1 MALPQSLLLPVDGF
15 CVSRAEGQQMLSFN
29 YMLDFF
35 EVSVQYIAIEL
46 MAILRQEIITGKE
59 PSKEVLTVV
68 NKIDKKR
75 PLAFGDWCNEIL
87 PQLLQAC
94 QQLRIEHPLALALL
108 QAFKSRNL
116 YIGNKR
122 EQSIVT
128 IRNEYRGHGFTLADE
143 IYADLV
149 EKMLPR
155 FEDLVSLLDNE
166 EVHLDDN
173 MLYPMVHTSEEGYPY
188 VFQTLKNEEASFVS
202 THKGA
207 VTYIGEK
214 YNQQIDLWL
223 QVMLPSFDIAR
234 SLNYKE
240 YAQLMQDRSKTYLK
254 SIYSQRKY
262 NRELYVQREQAEKV
276 YHHFITSEREF
287 FPLLGEPGQGK
298 TNQLC
303 YWTEQFIEQDEA
315 VLTFAGTEFIEQSLE
330 MVLREIFQWSYK
342 KSITKL
348 VEELQTKMSAEGKR
362 IYIFFD
368 AINECLHY
376 AGHTKGS
383 NGALELFQDIVNI
396 FGVVKENSVFRILM
410 TCRNYTWVQHIQP
423 ECKNLDMSKFYAVG
437 KEEDL
442 AIRGFSD
449 TELARAY
456 AIYGALYQMQTQYE
470 DIHKETPTILE
481 RLKDPLILKIS
492 CTNSLGNKMGENS
505 LEYSSIHLFTQMSDS
520 VANSYAGKNQRKI
533 LSCIGKWLLMQ
544 YEQGFACD
552 TVYLSAVKQ
561 CEKGAL
567 LEELKSLL
575 YGKDGISVAFAEL
588 LSKPERPMLRLV
600 DDEKLQFVYERYM
613 EYIMAVEY
621 YDQYKAE
628 DGSLSAD
635 VIYNTVKKAAMT
647 EVMVAV
653 LRNAVLMDFMNT
665 GTNALIIELV
675 KKYGNDFMVKSL
687 VHNCMNMLVIEHYEA
702 RLFALLTDMLDRNEG
717 LNGAIEQYNA
727 LDKQVSKG
735 KADDKMIAQYSKL
748 SEQLAPIMR
757 IRSVANQTLVNGVF
771 LTDYFN
777 KNLYTISPYM
787 LLEKAMTQNINEMRD
802 QMCMYIYYL
811 VNKQYTHSHQELK
824 QNLTYAITEYMLD
837 CVCNTP
843 LWHLPFVGIK
853 RIKMLLSY
861 LENGMRLKVMLIIE
875 NMLAEQRD
883 SEKVRV
889 LYGDIV
895 NVFKH
900 LTLNYSLVR
909 IVTPFLT
916 PIMRK
921 QFTQTMYCNNVI
933 EYQGMWEDNYIPT
946 KSVDNRWDRC
956 DVVEVAEYFKNY
968 SYYMGPTAPRKGE
981 QPLDFSKVLDKV
993 FHAYY
998 SGDALSYFFLERVLV
1013 VQYLVQPELVMHLFK
1028 KIQNSDIPGSRW
1040 WDYTQMSLIYTLYQI
1055 GMQSEHMSEDLWK
1068 IMSEWCDDWTN
1079 RMRGY
1084 YEGRL
1089 SKKVN
1094 RMKLYKRNVMAW
1106 YCMVYCKRNG
1116 GDRHDKNAESVP
1128 LMRKLIDTAISN
1140 RDKELLMH
1148 LLQNINEL
1156 ITDAGFI
1163 FTAKDLLYYVMQQIP
1178 NVQTIEEFENNV
1190 NNRYPDTQESI
1201 VAMIG
1206 RILGTAKL
1214 KFSQQINEFLKK
1226 ETVGLSFPGLPQY
1239 SETLLSYNPESE
1251 KFSDLITHKFGN
1263 FVIKSIINEPVIDD
1277 VIVDICKPMPKVK
1290 SADQWIS
1297 QAVKVVFKYI
1307 NG

>member
-1 MALPQSLLLPVDGF
+1 MSLPQSLLLPVEGF
-15 CVSRAEGQQMLSFN
+15 RVSRAEGQHMLSFN

-35 EVSVQYIAIEL
+35 EVSAQYMAIEL
-46 MAILRQEIITGKE
+46 MALLRQEIITGKE

-75 PLAFGDWCNEIL
+75 PLAFGDWCNEML

-94 QQLRIEHPLALALL
+94 QQMRIEHPLAIALL
-108 QAFKSRNL
+108 RAFKSRNL

-122 EQSIVT
+122 EQSIVA

-155 FEDLVSLLDNE
+155 FEELISLLDNVE
-166 EVHLDDN
+166 IHMDADT
-173 MLYPMVHTSEEGYPY
+173 LYPMVHTSEEGYPF

-214 YNQQIDLWL
+214 YNQQIDQWL
-223 QVMLPSFDIAR
+223 QVIMPSFDIAR

-240 YAQLMQDRSKTYLK
+240 YAQLMQDRSTMYLK

-276 YHHFITSEREF
+276 YHDFITSEQEF

-303 YWTEQFIEQDEA
+303 YWTEQFIEQGEA

-330 MVLREIFQWSYK
+330 MALREIFQWSYK

-348 VEELQTKMSAEGKR
+348 VEELQTKMSAEGKC

-376 AGHTKGS
+376 AGHNEGS
-383 NGALELFQDIVNI
+383 NGPLELFQDLVKI

-423 ECKNLDMSKFYAVG
+423 ECKHIDMSKFYAVG

-449 TELARAY
+449 TELIRAY
-456 AIYGALYQMQTQYE
+456 AIYGSLYQMQTRYE
-470 DIHKETPTILE
+470 EIGQTILV
-481 RLKDPLILKIS
+481 RLKDPLILKIA
-492 CTNSLGNKMGENS
+492 CTNFLGKVMGESS
-505 LEYSSIHLFTQMSDS
+505 LEYSSIQLFTQMSDS
-520 VANSYAGKNQRKI
+520 VASSYAGKNQRKI
-533 LSCIGKWLLMQ
+533 LSCIGKCLLMQ

-552 TVYLSAVKQ
+552 TVYLSTVRKSK
-561 CEKGAL
+561 KGTP
-567 LEELKSLL
+567 LEELKNLL

-621 YDQYKAE
+621 YDKYKAE
-628 DGSLSAD
+628 DGSLSPD
-635 VIYNTVKKAAMT
+635 GIYNTIKHAAMT

-653 LRNAVLMDFMNT
+653 LRNAVLMDFINT
-665 GTNALIIELV
+665 GTNALILELV
-675 KKYGNDFMVKSL
+675 KKYGNDFIVKSL

-717 LNGAIEQYNA
+717 LNGAIERYNT
-727 LDKQVSKG
+727 LDKLVSKG
-735 KADDKMIAQYSKL
+735 KADDKMIAQYSEL

-771 LTDYFN
+771 LTDYFT
-777 KNLYTISPYM
+777 KNMYTISPYV
-787 LLEKAMTQNINEMRD
+787 LLDKAMTQNINEMRD

-811 VNKQYTHSHQELK
+811 VNKQYTHSHQELQ

-837 CVCNTP
+837 YVCNIP
-843 LWHLPFVGIK
+843 LWRLPLIGIK
-853 RIKMLLSY
+853 RIKLLLSY
-861 LENGMRLKVMLIIE
+861 LENGIRLKVMLIIE

-883 SEKVRV
+883 AEKVRA

-895 NVFKH
+895 SVFKH

-933 EYQGMWEDNYIPT
+933 EYQGMWEDNYIPVN
-946 KSVDNRWDRC
+946 SVDNRWNREDI
-956 DVVEVAEYFKNY
+956 VEVAEYFKNY
-968 SYYMGPTAPRKGE
+968 SYYIGPTAPKKGE

-1013 VQYLVQPELVMHLFK
+1013 VQYLVQPELVIHLFK
-1028 KIQNSDIPGSRW
+1028 KIQNSEIPGSRW
-1040 WDYTQMSLIYTLYQI
+1040 WDYTQMSLIYSLYQI
-1055 GMQSEHMSEDLWK
+1055 GMQSNNMSEDLWK
-1068 IMSEWCDDWTN
+1068 IMSEWCEDWTN

-1094 RMKLYKRNVMAW
+1094 SMKLYKRNVMAW

-1116 GDRHDKNAESVP
+1116 GDKHDKNTDSVP
-1128 LMRKLIDTAISN
+1128 LMRKLIDTAIKN

-1156 ITDAGFI
+1156 ITDAGYI
-1163 FTAKDLLYYVMQQIP
+1163 YTAKDMLYYVMEQIP

-1307 NG
+1307 NA

>member
-1 MALPQSLLLPVDGF
+1 MSLPQSLLLPVEGF
-15 CVSRAEGQQMLSFN
+15 RVSRAEGQHMLSFN

-35 EVSVQYIAIEL
+35 EVSAQYMAIEL
-46 MAILRQEIITGKE
+46 MALLRQEITTGKE

-75 PLAFGDWCNEIL
+75 PLAFGDWCNEML

-94 QQLRIEHPLALALL
+94 QQMRIEHPLAIALL
-108 QAFKSRNL
+108 RAFKSRNL

-122 EQSIVT
+122 EQSIVA

-155 FEDLVSLLDNE
+155 FEELISLLDNVE
-166 EVHLDDN
+166 IHMDADT
-173 MLYPMVHTSEEGYPY
+173 LYPMVHTSEEGYPF

-214 YNQQIDLWL
+214 YNQQIDQWL
-223 QVMLPSFDIAR
+223 QVIMPSFDIAR

-240 YAQLMQDRSKTYLK
+240 YAQLMQDRSTMYLK

-276 YHHFITSEREF
+276 YHDFITSEQEF

-303 YWTEQFIEQDEA
+303 YWTEQFIEQGEA

-330 MVLREIFQWSYK
+330 MALREIFQWSYK

-348 VEELQTKMSAEGKR
+348 VEELQTKMSAEGKC

-376 AGHTKGS
+376 AGHNEGS
-383 NGALELFQDIVNI
+383 NGPLELFQDIVKI

-423 ECKNLDMSKFYAVG
+423 ECKHIDMSKFYAVG

-449 TELARAY
+449 TELIRAY
-456 AIYGALYQMQTQYE
+456 AIYGSLYQMQTRYE
-470 DIHKETPTILE
+470 EIGQTILV
-481 RLKDPLILKIS
+481 RLKDPLILKIA
-492 CTNSLGNKMGENS
+492 CTNFLGKVMGESS
-505 LEYSSIHLFTQMSDS
+505 LEYSSIQLFTQMSDS
-520 VANSYAGKNQRKI
+520 VASSYAGKNQRKI
-533 LSCIGKWLLMQ
+533 LSCIGKCLLMQ

-552 TVYLSAVKQ
+552 TVYLSTVRKSK
-561 CEKGAL
+561 KGTP
-567 LEELKSLL
+567 LEELKNLL

-621 YDQYKAE
+621 YDKYKAE
-628 DGSLSAD
+628 DGSLSPD
-635 VIYNTVKKAAMT
+635 GIYNTIKHAAMT

-653 LRNAVLMDFMNT
+653 LRNAVLMDFINT
-665 GTNALIIELV
+665 GTNALILELV
-675 KKYGNDFMVKSL
+675 KKYGNDFIVKSL

-717 LNGAIEQYNA
+717 LNGAIERYNT
-727 LDKQVSKG
+727 LDKLVSKG
-735 KADDKMIAQYSKL
+735 KADDKMIAQYSEL

-777 KNLYTISPYM
+777 KNMYTISPYV
-787 LLEKAMTQNINEMRD
+787 LLDKAMTQNINEMRD

-811 VNKQYTHSHQELK
+811 VNKQYTHSHQELQ

-837 CVCNTP
+837 YVCNIP
-843 LWHLPFVGIK
+843 LWRLPLIGIK
-853 RIKMLLSY
+853 RIKLLLSY
-861 LENGMRLKVMLIIE
+861 LENGIRLKVMLIIE

-883 SEKVRV
+883 AEKIRA

-895 NVFKH
+895 SVFKH

-933 EYQGMWEDNYIPT
+933 EYQGMWEDNYIPVN
-946 KSVDNRWDRC
+946 SVDNRWNRD
-956 DVVEVAEYFKNY
+956 DIVEVAEYFKNY
-968 SYYMGPTAPRKGE
+968 SYYIGPTAPKKGE

-1013 VQYLVQPELVMHLFK
+1013 VQYLVQPELVIHLFK
-1028 KIQNSDIPGSRW
+1028 KIQNSEIPGSRW
-1040 WDYTQMSLIYTLYQI
+1040 WDYTQMSLIYSLYQI
-1055 GMQSEHMSEDLWK
+1055 GMQSDNMSEDLWK
-1068 IMSEWCDDWTN
+1068 IMSEWCEDWTN

-1094 RMKLYKRNVMAW
+1094 SMKLYKRNVMAW

-1116 GDRHDKNAESVP
+1116 GDKHDKNAESVP
-1128 LMRKLIDTAISN
+1128 LMRKLIDTAIKN

-1156 ITDAGFI
+1156 ITDAGYI
-1163 FTAKDLLYYVMQQIP
+1163 YIAKDLLYYVMEQIP

-1307 NG
+1307 NA

>member
-1 MALPQSLLLPVDGF
+1 MSLPQSLLLPVEGF
-15 CVSRAEGQQMLSFN
+15 RVSRAEGQHMLSFN

-35 EVSVQYIAIEL
+35 EVSAQYMAIEL
-46 MAILRQEIITGKE
+46 MALLRQEIITGKE

-75 PLAFGDWCNEIL
+75 PLAFGDWCNEML

-94 QQLRIEHPLALALL
+94 QQMRIEHPLAIALL
-108 QAFKSRNL
+108 RAFKSRNL

-122 EQSIVT
+122 EQSIVA

-155 FEDLVSLLDNE
+155 FEELISLLDNVE
-166 EVHLDDN
+166 IHMDADT
-173 MLYPMVHTSEEGYPY
+173 LYPMVHTSEEGYPF

-214 YNQQIDLWL
+214 YNQQIDQWL
-223 QVMLPSFDIAR
+223 QVIMPSFDIAR

-240 YAQLMQDRSKTYLK
+240 YAQLMQDRSTMYLK

-276 YHHFITSEREF
+276 YHDFITSEQEF

-303 YWTEQFIEQDEA
+303 YWTEQFIEQGEA

-330 MVLREIFQWSYK
+330 MALREIFQWSYK

-348 VEELQTKMSAEGKR
+348 VEELQTKMSAEGKC

-376 AGHTKGS
+376 AGHNEGS
-383 NGALELFQDIVNI
+383 NGPLELFQDIVKI
-396 FGVVKENSVFRILM
+396 FGVVKETSVFRILM

-423 ECKNLDMSKFYAVG
+423 ECKHIDMSKFYAVG

-449 TELARAY
+449 TELIRAY
-456 AIYGALYQMQTQYE
+456 AIYGSLYQMQTRYE
-470 DIHKETPTILE
+470 EIGQTILV
-481 RLKDPLILKIS
+481 RLKDPLILKIA
-492 CTNSLGNKMGENS
+492 CTNFLGKVMGESS
-505 LEYSSIHLFTQMSDS
+505 LEYSSIQLFTQMSDS
-520 VANSYAGKNQRKI
+520 VASSYAGKNQRKI
-533 LSCIGKWLLMQ
+533 LSCIGKCLLMQ

-552 TVYLSAVKQ
+552 TVYLSTVRKSK
-561 CEKGAL
+561 KGTP
-567 LEELKSLL
+567 LEELKNLL

-621 YDQYKAE
+621 YDKYKAE
-628 DGSLSAD
+628 DGSLSPD
-635 VIYNTVKKAAMT
+635 GIYNTIKHAAMT

-653 LRNAVLMDFMNT
+653 LRNAVLMDFINT
-665 GTNALIIELV
+665 GTNALILELV
-675 KKYGNDFMVKSL
+675 KKYGNDFIVKSL

-717 LNGAIEQYNA
+717 LNGAIERYNT
-727 LDKQVSKG
+727 LDKLVSKG
-735 KADDKMIAQYSKL
+735 KADDKMIAQYSEL

-777 KNLYTISPYM
+777 KNMYTISPYV
-787 LLEKAMTQNINEMRD
+787 LLDKAMTQNINEMRD

-811 VNKQYTHSHQELK
+811 VNKQYTHSHQELQ

-837 CVCNTP
+837 YVCNIP
-843 LWHLPFVGIK
+843 LWRLPLIGIK
-853 RIKMLLSY
+853 RIKLLLSY
-861 LENGMRLKVMLIIE
+861 LENGIRLKVMLIIE

-883 SEKVRV
+883 AEKIRA

-895 NVFKH
+895 SVFKH

-933 EYQGMWEDNYIPT
+933 EYQGMWEDNYIPVN
-946 KSVDNRWDRC
+946 SVDNRWNRD
-956 DVVEVAEYFKNY
+956 DIVGVAEYFKNY
-968 SYYMGPTAPRKGE
+968 SYYIGPTAPKKGE

-1013 VQYLVQPELVMHLFK
+1013 VQYLVQPELVIHLFK
-1028 KIQNSDIPGSRW
+1028 KIQNSEIPGSRW
-1040 WDYTQMSLIYTLYQI
+1040 WDYTQMSLIYSLYQI
-1055 GMQSEHMSEDLWK
+1055 GMQSDNMSEDLWK
-1068 IMSEWCDDWTN
+1068 IMSEWCEDWTN

-1094 RMKLYKRNVMAW
+1094 SMKLYKRNVMAW

-1116 GDRHDKNAESVP
+1116 GDKHDKNAESIP
-1128 LMRKLIDTAISN
+1128 LMRKLIDTAIKN

-1156 ITDAGFI
+1156 ITDAGYI
-1163 FTAKDLLYYVMQQIP
+1163 YTAKDLLYYVMEQIP

-1307 NG
+1307 NA

>member
-1 MALPQSLLLPVDGF
+1 MSLPQSLLLPVEGF
-15 CVSRAEGQQMLSFN
+15 RVSRAEGQHMLSFN

-35 EVSVQYIAIEL
+35 EVSAQYMAIEL
-46 MAILRQEIITGKE
+46 MALLRQEIITGKE

-75 PLAFGDWCNEIL
+75 PLAFGDWCNEML

-94 QQLRIEHPLALALL
+94 QQMRIEHPLAIALL
-108 QAFKSRNL
+108 RAFKSRNL

-122 EQSIVT
+122 EQSIVA

-155 FEDLVSLLDNE
+155 FEELISLLDNVE
-166 EVHLDDN
+166 IHMDADT
-173 MLYPMVHTSEEGYPY
+173 LYPMVHTSEEGYPF

-214 YNQQIDLWL
+214 YNQQIDQWL
-223 QVMLPSFDIAR
+223 QVIMPSFDIAR

-240 YAQLMQDRSKTYLK
+240 YAQLMQDRSTMYLK

-276 YHHFITSEREF
+276 YHDFITSEQEF

-303 YWTEQFIEQDEA
+303 YWTEQFIEQGEA

-330 MVLREIFQWSYK
+330 MALREIFQWSYK

-348 VEELQTKMSAEGKR
+348 VEELQTKMSAEGKC

-376 AGHTKGS
+376 AGHNEGS
-383 NGALELFQDIVNI
+383 NGPLELFQDIVKI

-423 ECKNLDMSKFYAVG
+423 ECKHIDMSKFYAVG

-449 TELARAY
+449 TELIRAY
-456 AIYGALYQMQTQYE
+456 AIYGSLYQMQTRYE
-470 DIHKETPTILE
+470 EIGQTILV
-481 RLKDPLILKIS
+481 RLKDPLILKIA
-492 CTNSLGNKMGENS
+492 CTNFLGKVMGESS
-505 LEYSSIHLFTQMSDS
+505 LEYSSIQLFTQMSDS
-520 VANSYAGKNQRKI
+520 VASSYAGKNQRKI
-533 LSCIGKWLLMQ
+533 LSCIGKCLLMQ

-552 TVYLSAVKQ
+552 TVYLSTVRKSK
-561 CEKGAL
+561 KGTP
-567 LEELKSLL
+567 LEELKNLL

-621 YDQYKAE
+621 YDKYKAE
-628 DGSLSAD
+628 DGSLSPD
-635 VIYNTVKKAAMT
+635 GIYNTIKHAAMT

-653 LRNAVLMDFMNT
+653 LRNAVLMDFINT

-675 KKYGNDFMVKSL
+675 KKYGNDFIVKSL

-717 LNGAIEQYNA
+717 LNGAIERYNT
-727 LDKQVSKG
+727 LDKLVSKG
-735 KADDKMIAQYSKL
+735 KADDKMIAQYSEL

-777 KNLYTISPYM
+777 KNMYTISPYV
-787 LLEKAMTQNINEMRD
+787 LLDKAMTQNINEMRD

-811 VNKQYTHSHQELK
+811 VNKQYTHSHQELQ

-837 CVCNTP
+837 YVCNIP
-843 LWHLPFVGIK
+843 LWRLPLIGIK
-853 RIKMLLSY
+853 RIKLLLSY
-861 LENGMRLKVMLIIE
+861 LENGIRLKVMLIIE

-883 SEKVRV
+883 AEKVRA

-895 NVFKH
+895 SVFKH

-933 EYQGMWEDNYIPT
+933 EYQGMWEDNYIPVN
-946 KSVDNRWDRC
+946 SVDNRWNRD
-956 DVVEVAEYFKNY
+956 DIVEVAEYFRNY
-968 SYYMGPTAPRKGE
+968 SYYMGPTAPKKGE

-1013 VQYLVQPELVMHLFK
+1013 VQYLVQPELVIHLFK
-1028 KIQNSDIPGSRW
+1028 KIQNSEIPGSRW
-1040 WDYTQMSLIYTLYQI
+1040 WNYTQMSLIYSLYQI
-1055 GMQSEHMSEDLWK
+1055 GMQSDNMSEDLWK
-1068 IMSEWCDDWTN
+1068 IMSEWCEDWTN

-1094 RMKLYKRNVMAW
+1094 SMKLYKRNVMAW

-1116 GDRHDKNAESVP
+1116 GDKHDNNAESVP
-1128 LMRKLIDTAISN
+1128 LMRKLIDTAIKN

-1156 ITDAGFI
+1156 ITDAGYI
-1163 FTAKDLLYYVMQQIP
+1163 YTAKDLLYYVMEQIP

-1297 QAVKVVFKYI
+1297 QAMKVVFKYI
-1307 NG
+1307 NA

>member
-1 MALPQSLLLPVDGF
+1 MSLPQSLLLPVEGF
-15 CVSRAEGQQMLSFN
+15 RVSRAEGQHMLSFN

-35 EVSVQYIAIEL
+35 EVSAQYMAIEL
-46 MAILRQEIITGKE
+46 MALLRQEIITGKE

-75 PLAFGDWCNEIL
+75 PLAFGDWCNEML

-94 QQLRIEHPLALALL
+94 QQMRIEHPLAIALL
-108 QAFKSRNL
+108 RAFKSRNL

-122 EQSIVT
+122 EQSIVA

-155 FEDLVSLLDNE
+155 FEELISLLDNVE
-166 EVHLDDN
+166 IHMDADT
-173 MLYPMVHTSEEGYPY
+173 LYPMVHISEEGYPF

-214 YNQQIDLWL
+214 YNQQIDQWL
-223 QVMLPSFDIAR
+223 QVIMPSFDIAR

-240 YAQLMQDRSKTYLK
+240 YAQLMQDRSTMYLK

-276 YHHFITSEREF
+276 YHDFITSEQEF

-303 YWTEQFIEQDEA
+303 YWTEQFIEQGEA

-330 MVLREIFQWSYK
+330 MALREIFQWSYK

-348 VEELQTKMSAEGKR
+348 VEELQTKMSAEGKC

-376 AGHTKGS
+376 AGHNEGS
-383 NGALELFQDIVNI
+383 NGPLELFQDIVKI

-423 ECKNLDMSKFYAVG
+423 ECKHIDMSKFYAVG

-449 TELARAY
+449 TELIRAY
-456 AIYGALYQMQTQYE
+456 AIYGSLYQMQTRYE
-470 DIHKETPTILE
+470 EIGQTILV
-481 RLKDPLILKIS
+481 RLKDPLILKIA
-492 CTNSLGNKMGENS
+492 CTNFLGKVMGESS
-505 LEYSSIHLFTQMSDS
+505 LEYSSIQLFTQMSNS
-520 VANSYAGKNQRKI
+520 VASSYAGKNQRKI
-533 LSCIGKWLLMQ
+533 LSCIGKCLLMQ

-552 TVYLSAVKQ
+552 TVYLSTVRKSK
-561 CEKGAL
+561 KGTP
-567 LEELKSLL
+567 LEELKNLL

-621 YDQYKAE
+621 YDKYKAE
-628 DGSLSAD
+628 DGSLSPD
-635 VIYNTVKKAAMT
+635 GIYNTIKHAAMT

-653 LRNAVLMDFMNT
+653 LRNAVLMDFINT

-675 KKYGNDFMVKSL
+675 KKYGNDFIVKSL

-717 LNGAIEQYNA
+717 LNGAIERYNT
-727 LDKQVSKG
+727 LDKLVSKG
-735 KADDKMIAQYSKL
+735 KANDKMIAQYSEL

-757 IRSVANQTLVNGVF
+757 IRSVANQTLVNGMF

-777 KNLYTISPYM
+777 KNMYTISPYV
-787 LLEKAMTQNINEMRD
+787 LLDKAMTQNINEMRD

-811 VNKQYTHSHQELK
+811 VNKQYTYSHQELQ

-837 CVCNTP
+837 YVCNIP
-843 LWHLPFVGIK
+843 LWRLPLIGIK
-853 RIKMLLSY
+853 RIKLLLSY
-861 LENGMRLKVMLIIE
+861 LENGIRLKVMLIIE

-883 SEKVRV
+883 AEKVRA

-895 NVFKH
+895 SVFKH

-933 EYQGMWEDNYIPT
+933 EYQGMWEDNYIPVN
-946 KSVDNRWDRC
+946 SVDNRWNRD
-956 DVVEVAEYFKNY
+956 DIVEVAEYFKNY
-968 SYYMGPTAPRKGE
+968 SYYIGPTAPKKGE

-1013 VQYLVQPELVMHLFK
+1013 VQYLVQPELVIHLFK
-1028 KIQNSDIPGSRW
+1028 KIQNSEIPGSRW
-1040 WDYTQMSLIYTLYQI
+1040 WDYTQMSLIYSLYQI
-1055 GMQSEHMSEDLWK
+1055 GMQSDNMSEDLWK
-1068 IMSEWCDDWTN
+1068 IMSEWCEDWTN

-1094 RMKLYKRNVMAW
+1094 SMKLYKRNVMAW

-1116 GDRHDKNAESVP
+1116 GDKHDKNAESVP
-1128 LMRKLIDTAISN
+1128 LMRKLIDTAIKN

-1148 LLQNINEL
+1148 LLQNVNEL
-1156 ITDAGFI
+1156 ITDAGYI
-1163 FTAKDLLYYVMQQIP
+1163 YTAKDLLYYVMEQIP

-1307 NG
+1307 NA

>member
-1 MALPQSLLLPVDGF
+1 MSLPQSLLLPVEGF
-15 CVSRAEGQQMLSFN
+15 HVSRAEKKHMLSFN

-46 MAILRQEIITGKE
+46 MAILRQEIKTGKK
-59 PSKEVLTVV
+59 PPKEVLTVI

-94 QQLRIEHPLALALL
+94 QQLRIEHPVYLALL
-108 QAFKSRNL
+108 RAFKRRNL

-122 EQSIVT
+122 EQSIVS
-128 IRNEYRGHGFTLADE
+128 IRNDYRGHGFTLADE

-155 FEDLVSLLDNE
+155 FEELVSVLNKVE
-166 EVHLDDN
+166 NHVDDN

-188 VFQTLKNEEASFVS
+188 VFQTLKNEEATFVS

-214 YNQQIDLWL
+214 YNQQIDKWL
-223 QVMLPSFDIAR
+223 QVILPSFDIAR
-234 SLNYKE
+234 SFNYKE

-262 NRELYVQREQAEKV
+262 NRELYVQREQVEKV
-276 YHHFITSEREF
+276 YHGFITSKQEF

-348 VEELQTKMSAEGKR
+348 VEELQTKMYAEGKR

-376 AGHTKGS
+376 AGHNENA
-383 NGALELFQDIVNI
+383 NGPLELFQDIVKI
-396 FGVVKENSVFRILM
+396 FGGVKENSIFRILM

-423 ECKNLDMSKFYAVG
+423 ECKNIDMSKFYAVG

-442 AIRGFSD
+442 SIRGFSD
-449 TELARAY
+449 TELTRAY
-456 AIYGALYQMQTQYE
+456 AIYGALYQMQTRYE
-470 DIHKETPTILE
+470 EINQTILE
-481 RLKDPLILKIS
+481 RLKDPLILKIA
-492 CTNSLGNKMGENS
+492 CTNSLGMGMGNS
-505 LEYSSIHLFTQMSDS
+505 SLDYSSIQLFTKMSNS
-520 VANSYAGKNQRKI
+520 VSNSYAGKNQRTI
-533 LSCIGKWLLMQ
+533 LSSIGKWLLMQ

-552 TVYLSAVKQ
+552 TVYLSAVRQ
-561 CEKGAL
+561 CGEKDTHLA
-567 LEELKSLL
+567 ELKSLL
-575 YGKDGISVAFAEL
+575 YGRDGISVAFAEL
-588 LSKPERPMLRLV
+588 LNKPERPMLRLV

-621 YDQYKAE
+621 YNKYKAE
-628 DGSLSAD
+628 DASLSPD
-635 VIYNTVKKAAMT
+635 VIYNTIKHAAMT

-653 LRNAVLMDFMNT
+653 LRNAVLMDFINT
-665 GTNALIIELV
+665 GTNTLIIELV

-702 RLFALLTDMLDRNEG
+702 RLFALLTDMLDHNEG
-717 LNGAIEQYNA
+717 MNEAIERYNT

-735 KADDKMIAQYSKL
+735 KADDKMITQFAKL
-748 SEQLAPIMR
+748 SELLAPIIR
-757 IRSVANQTLVNGVF
+757 IRSMANQTLVNGVF

-777 KNLYTISPYM
+777 KNLYSKTCSPYM

-802 QMCMYIYYL
+802 QMCMCIYYL

-824 QNLTYAITEYMLD
+824 QNLTYAITEFMLD
-837 CVCNTP
+837 SVCNTP
-843 LWHLPFVGIK
+843 LWRLPFLGLK
-853 RIKMLLSY
+853 RIKLLLSY

-883 SEKVRV
+883 SEKVRA

-900 LTLNYSLVR
+900 LTLNFSLVG

-933 EYQGMWEDNYIPT
+933 EYQGMWEDNYIPA

-993 FHAYY
+993 YQAYD

-1013 VQYLVQPELVMHLFK
+1013 VQYLVQPELVIHLFQ
-1028 KIQNSDIPGSRW
+1028 KIQNSKIPGSEW
-1040 WDYTQMSLIYTLYQI
+1040 WDYTQMSLIYSLYQI
-1055 GMQSEHMSEDLWK
+1055 GMQSDDMSEELWK
-1068 IMSEWCDDWTN
+1068 IMSEWCEDWTN
-1079 RMRGY
+1079 RLRGY

-1116 GDRHDKNAESVP
+1116 GDKHDEKEVSVP
-1128 LMRKLIDTAISN
+1128 LMRKLIDTAIKN

-1156 ITDAGFI
+1156 ITDAGYI
-1163 FTAKDLLYYVMQQIP
+1163 YTAKDLLYYVIEQIP
-1178 NVQTIEEFENNV
+1178 DVQTIKEFENNV

-1226 ETVGLSFPGLPQY
+1226 ETLGLSFPGLPQY

-1263 FVIKSIINEPVIDD
+1263 FVIKSIINEPAIDD
-1277 VIVDICKPMPKVK
+1277 VIVDICKPMPKAK

-1307 NG
+1307 NA

>member
-1 MALPQSLLLPVDGF
+1 MSLPQSLLLPVEGF
-15 CVSRAEGQQMLSFN
+15 RVSRAEGQHMLSFN

-35 EVSVQYIAIEL
+35 EVSAQYMAIEL
-46 MAILRQEIITGKE
+46 MALLRQEIITGKE
-59 PSKEVLTVV
+59 PSKEVLTAV

-75 PLAFGDWCNEIL
+75 PLAFGDWCNEML

-94 QQLRIEHPLALALL
+94 QQMRIEHPLAIALL
-108 QAFKSRNL
+108 RAFKSRNL

-122 EQSIVT
+122 EQSIVA

-155 FEDLVSLLDNE
+155 FEELISLLDNVE
-166 EVHLDDN
+166 IHMDADT
-173 MLYPMVHTSEEGYPY
+173 LYPMVHTSEEGYPF

-214 YNQQIDLWL
+214 YNQQIDQWL
-223 QVMLPSFDIAR
+223 QVIMPSFDIAR

-240 YAQLMQDRSKTYLK
+240 YAQLMQDRSMMYLK

-276 YHHFITSEREF
+276 YHDFITSEQEF

-303 YWTEQFIEQDEA
+303 YWTEQFIEQGAA

-330 MVLREIFQWSYK
+330 MALREIFQWSYK
-342 KSITKL
+342 KSITKI
-348 VEELQTKMSAEGKR
+348 VEELQTKMSAEGKC

-376 AGHTKGS
+376 AGHNEGS
-383 NGALELFQDIVNI
+383 NGPLELFQDIVKI

-423 ECKNLDMSKFYAVG
+423 ECKHIDMSKFYAVG

-449 TELARAY
+449 TELIRAY
-456 AIYGALYQMQTQYE
+456 AIYGSLYQMQTRYE
-470 DIHKETPTILE
+470 EIGQTILV
-481 RLKDPLILKIS
+481 RLKDPLILKIA
-492 CTNSLGNKMGENS
+492 CTNFLGKVMGESS
-505 LEYSSIHLFTQMSDS
+505 LEYSSIQLFTQMSDS
-520 VANSYAGKNQRKI
+520 VASSYAGKNQRKI
-533 LSCIGKWLLMQ
+533 LSCIGKCLLMQ

-552 TVYLSAVKQ
+552 TVYLSTVRKSK
-561 CEKGAL
+561 KGTP
-567 LEELKSLL
+567 LEELKNLL

-621 YDQYKAE
+621 YDKYKAE
-628 DGSLSAD
+628 DGSLSPD
-635 VIYNTVKKAAMT
+635 GIYSTIKHAAMT

-653 LRNAVLMDFMNT
+653 LRNAVLMDFINT

-675 KKYGNDFMVKSL
+675 KKYGNDFIVKSL

-702 RLFALLTDMLDRNEG
+702 RLFALLTDMLDCNEG
-717 LNGAIEQYNA
+717 LNGAIERYNT
-727 LDKQVSKG
+727 LDKLVSKG
-735 KADDKMIAQYSKL
+735 KADDKMIAQYSEL
-748 SEQLAPIMR
+748 SEQLVPIMR

-777 KNLYTISPYM
+777 KNMYTISPYV
-787 LLEKAMTQNINEMRD
+787 LLDKAMTQNINEMRD

-811 VNKQYTHSHQELK
+811 VNKQYTHSHQELQ

-837 CVCNTP
+837 YVCNIP
-843 LWHLPFVGIK
+843 LWRLPLIGIK
-853 RIKMLLSY
+853 RIKLLLSY
-861 LENGMRLKVMLIIE
+861 LENGIRLKVMLIIE

-883 SEKVRV
+883 AEKVRD

-895 NVFKH
+895 SVFKH

-933 EYQGMWEDNYIPT
+933 EYQGMWEDNYIPVN
-946 KSVDNRWDRC
+946 SVDNRWNRD
-956 DVVEVAEYFKNY
+956 DIVEVAEYFKNY
-968 SYYMGPTAPRKGE
+968 SYYMGPTAPKKGE

-1013 VQYLVQPELVMHLFK
+1013 VQYLVQPELVIHLFK
-1028 KIQNSDIPGSRW
+1028 KIQNSEIPGSRW
-1040 WDYTQMSLIYTLYQI
+1040 WDYTQMSLIYSLYQI
-1055 GMQSEHMSEDLWK
+1055 GMQSDNMSEDLWK
-1068 IMSEWCDDWTN
+1068 IMSEWCEDWTN

-1084 YEGRL
+1084 YEGRW

-1094 RMKLYKRNVMAW
+1094 SMKLYKRNVMAW
-1106 YCMVYCKRNG
+1106 YCMVDCKRNG
-1116 GDRHDKNAESVP
+1116 GDKHDKNAESVP
-1128 LMRKLIDTAISN
+1128 LMRKLIDTAIKN

-1156 ITDAGFI
+1156 ITDAGYI
-1163 FTAKDLLYYVMQQIP
+1163 YTAKDMLYYVMEQIP

-1307 NG
+1307 NA

>member
-1 MALPQSLLLPVDGF
+1 MSLPQSLLLPVEGF
-15 CVSRAEGQQMLSFN
+15 RVSRAEGQHMLSFN

-35 EVSVQYIAIEL
+35 EVSAQYMAIEL
-46 MAILRQEIITGKE
+46 MALLRQEIITGKE

-75 PLAFGDWCNEIL
+75 PLAFGDWCNEML

-94 QQLRIEHPLALALL
+94 QQMRIEHPLAIALL
-108 QAFKSRNL
+108 RAFKSRNL

-122 EQSIVT
+122 EQSIVA

-155 FEDLVSLLDNE
+155 FEELISLLDN
-166 EVHLDDN
+166 VKIHMDADT
-173 MLYPMVHTSEEGYPY
+173 LYPMVHTSEEGYPF

-214 YNQQIDLWL
+214 YNQQIDQWL
-223 QVMLPSFDIAR
+223 QVIMPSFDIAR

-240 YAQLMQDRSKTYLK
+240 YAQLMQDRSTMYLK

-276 YHHFITSEREF
+276 YHDFITSEQEF

-303 YWTEQFIEQDEA
+303 YWTEQFIEQGEA

-330 MVLREIFQWSYK
+330 MALREIFQWSYK

-348 VEELQTKMSAEGKR
+348 VEELQTKMSAEGKC

-376 AGHTKGS
+376 AGHNEGS
-383 NGALELFQDIVNI
+383 NGPLELFQDIVKI
-396 FGVVKENSVFRILM
+396 FGFVKENSVFRILM

-423 ECKNLDMSKFYAVG
+423 ECKHIDMSKFYAVG

-449 TELARAY
+449 TELIRAY
-456 AIYGALYQMQTQYE
+456 AIYGSLYQMQTRYE
-470 DIHKETPTILE
+470 EIGQTILV
-481 RLKDPLILKIS
+481 RLKDPLILKIA
-492 CTNSLGNKMGENS
+492 CTNFLGKVMGES
-505 LEYSSIHLFTQMSDS
+505 ALEYSSIQLFTQMSDS
-520 VANSYAGKNQRKI
+520 IASSYAGKNQRKI
-533 LSCIGKWLLMQ
+533 LSCIGKCLLMQ

-552 TVYLSAVKQ
+552 TVYLSTVRKSK
-561 CEKGAL
+561 KGTP
-567 LEELKSLL
+567 LEELKNLL

-621 YDQYKAE
+621 YDKYKAE
-628 DGSLSAD
+628 DGSLSPD
-635 VIYNTVKKAAMT
+635 GIYNTIKHAAMT

-653 LRNAVLMDFMNT
+653 LRNAVLMDFINT

-675 KKYGNDFMVKSL
+675 KKYGNNFIVKSL

-717 LNGAIEQYNA
+717 LNGAIERYNT
-727 LDKQVSKG
+727 LDKLVSKG
-735 KADDKMIAQYSKL
+735 KADDKMIAQYSEL

-777 KNLYTISPYM
+777 KNMYTISPYV
-787 LLEKAMTQNINEMRD
+787 LLDKAMTQNINEMRD

-811 VNKQYTHSHQELK
+811 VNKQHTHSHQELQ

-837 CVCNTP
+837 YVCNIP
-843 LWHLPFVGIK
+843 LWRLPLIGIK
-853 RIKMLLSY
+853 RIKLLLSY
-861 LENGMRLKVMLIIE
+861 LENGIRLKVMLIIE

-883 SEKVRV
+883 AEKVGA

-895 NVFKH
+895 SVFKH

-933 EYQGMWEDNYIPT
+933 EYQGMWEDNYIPVN
-946 KSVDNRWDRC
+946 SVDNRWNRD
-956 DVVEVAEYFKNY
+956 DIVEVAEYFKNY
-968 SYYMGPTAPRKGE
+968 SYYMGPTAPKKGE

-1013 VQYLVQPELVMHLFK
+1013 VQYLVQPELVIHLFK
-1028 KIQNSDIPGSRW
+1028 KIQNSEIPGSRW
-1040 WDYTQMSLIYTLYQI
+1040 WDYTQMSLIYSLYQI
-1055 GMQSEHMSEDLWK
+1055 GMQSDNMSEDLWK
-1068 IMSEWCDDWTN
+1068 IMSEWCEDWTN

-1094 RMKLYKRNVMAW
+1094 SMKLYKRNVMAW

-1116 GDRHDKNAESVP
+1116 GDKHDKNAESVP
-1128 LMRKLIDTAISN
+1128 LMRKLIDTAIKN

-1156 ITDAGFI
+1156 ITDAGYI
-1163 FTAKDLLYYVMQQIP
+1163 YTAKDLLYYVMEQIP

-1307 NG
+1307 NA

>member
-1 MALPQSLLLPVDGF
+1 MALPQSLLLPVEEF
-15 CVSRAEGQQMLSFN
+15 RVSRAEGLHMLSFN

-35 EVSVQYIAIEL
+35 EVSVQYISIEL
-46 MAILRQEIITGKE
+46 MAKFRQEIIAGKE

-87 PQLLQAC
+87 PHLLQAC
-94 QQLRIEHPLALALL
+94 QQQKIEHPIILALL
-108 QAFKSRNL
+108 QSFKSRNL

-122 EQSIVT
+122 EQSIVA

-155 FEDLVSLLDNE
+155 FEELVGLLDNVE
-166 EVHLDDN
+166 NHVDDD

-188 VFQTLKNEEASFVS
+188 VFQTLKNDDASFVS

-214 YNQQIDLWL
+214 YNQQIDQWF
-223 QVMLPSFDIAR
+223 QVFLPSFDIAR

-240 YAQLMQDRSKTYLK
+240 YAQLMQDRSMTYLK

-276 YHHFITSEREF
+276 YHDFIISDQEF

-303 YWTEQFIEQDEA
+303 YWTEQFIEQGEA
-315 VLTFAGTEFIEQSLE
+315 VLTFSGTEFIEQSLE

-348 VEELQTKMSAEGKR
+348 VDELQAKMSAEGKR

-376 AGHTKGS
+376 AGHNKGA

-449 TELARAY
+449 IELASAY
-456 AIYGALYQMQTQYE
+456 SIYGTLYQMQTRYE
-470 DIHKETPTILE
+470 SIPPTILV
-481 RLKDPLILKIS
+481 RLKDPLILKIA
-492 CTNSLGNKMGENS
+492 CTNFLGKGMS
-505 LEYSSIHLFTQMSDS
+505 KSPLDYSSIQLFTQMSNS
-520 VANSYAGKNQRKI
+520 VANSYAGKNQHEI
-533 LSCIGKWLLMQ
+533 LSYIGKYLLRQ
-544 YEQGFACD
+544 YERGFACD
-552 TVYLSAVKQ
+552 MVYLSAVRQ
-561 CEKGAL
+561 SEKGTL
-567 LEELKSLL
+567 LEELKGLL

-600 DDEKLQFVYERYM
+600 DNEKLQFVYERYM
-613 EYIMAVEY
+613 EYIMAEEY
-621 YDQYKAE
+621 YNKYKAK
-628 DGSLSAD
+628 DGSLSPD
-635 VIYNTVKKAAMT
+635 VIYNTVKEAAMT

-653 LRNAVLMDFMNT
+653 LRNAVLMDFINT
-665 GTNALIIELV
+665 GTNVLIIELV
-675 KKYGNDFMVKSL
+675 KQYGNDFMVKSL

-702 RLFALLTDMLDRNEG
+702 RLFALLMDMLDRNEG
-717 LNGAIEQYNA
+717 LNGAIERYNI
-727 LDKQVSKG
+727 LDKLVSKG
-735 KADDKMIAQYSKL
+735 KADSKMIAQYSKL

-757 IRSVANQTLVNGVF
+757 VRSVANQTLVNVVF

-777 KNLYTISPYM
+777 KNMYTISPYM
-787 LLEKAMTQNINEMRD
+787 LLDKAMTQNINEMRD
-802 QMCMYIYYL
+802 QMCMCIYYL
-811 VNKQYTHSHQELK
+811 VNERYSCSHQELQK
-824 QNLTYAITEYMLD
+824 NLTYVITEHMLD
-837 CVCNTP
+837 FVCNTP
-843 LWHLPFVGIK
+843 LWRLPFIGLK
-853 RIKMLLSY
+853 RIKLLLSY
-861 LENGMRLKVMLIIE
+861 LENGMRLKVMLIID

-883 SEKVRV
+883 SEKVRT

-909 IVTPFLT
+909 IVTPFLI

-921 QFTQTMYCNNVI
+921 QFTQTMYCNNII
-933 EYQGMWEDNYIPT
+933 EYQGMWEDNYIPV

-956 DVVEVAEYFKNY
+956 DIVAVAEYFKNY
-968 SYYMGPTAPRKGE
+968 SYYMGPMAPRKGE

-993 FHAYY
+993 FQAYY

-1013 VQYLVQPELVMHLFK
+1013 VQYLVQPELVIRLFK
-1028 KIQNSDIPGSRW
+1028 KIQNSDIPCSRW
-1040 WDYTQMSLIYTLYQI
+1040 WDYTQMSLIYSLYQI
-1055 GMQSEHMSEDLWK
+1055 GMQSDYMSEDLWK

-1094 RMKLYKRNVMAW
+1094 KMKLYKRNVMAW
-1106 YCMVYCKRNG
+1106 YCMVYCKHNG
-1116 GDRHDKNAESVP
+1116 GDQHDKKGVSVP
-1128 LMRKLIDTAISN
+1128 LMRKLIDTAVKN

-1156 ITDAGFI
+1156 ITDAGYI
-1163 FTAKDLLYYVMQQIP
+1163 YTAKDLLYYVMQQIP
-1178 NVQTIEEFENNV
+1178 DVQTIEEFEKNV
-1190 NNRYPDTQESI
+1190 SNRYPDTNESI

-1239 SETLLSYNPESE
+1239 SEMLLSYNPESE

-1263 FVIKSIINEPVIDD
+1263 FVIKSIINEPVIDN

-1307 NG
+1307 NA

>member
-1 MALPQSLLLPVDGF
+1 MSLPQSLLLPVEGF
-15 CVSRAEGQQMLSFN
+15 RVSRAEGQHMLSFN

-35 EVSVQYIAIEL
+35 EVSAQYMAIEL
-46 MAILRQEIITGKE
+46 MALLRQEIITGKE

-75 PLAFGDWCNEIL
+75 PLAFGDWCNEML

-94 QQLRIEHPLALALL
+94 QQMRIEHPLAIALL
-108 QAFKSRNL
+108 RAFKSRNL

-122 EQSIVT
+122 EQSIVA

-155 FEDLVSLLDNE
+155 FEELISLLDNVE
-166 EVHLDDN
+166 IHMDADT
-173 MLYPMVHTSEEGYPY
+173 LYPMVHTSEEGYPF

-214 YNQQIDLWL
+214 YNQQIDQWL
-223 QVMLPSFDIAR
+223 QVIMPSFDIAR

-240 YAQLMQDRSKTYLK
+240 YAQLMQDRSTMYLN

-276 YHHFITSEREF
+276 YHDFITSEQEF

-303 YWTEQFIEQDEA
+303 YWTEQFIEQGEA

-330 MVLREIFQWSYK
+330 MALREIFQWSYK

-348 VEELQTKMSAEGKR
+348 VEELQTKMSAEGKC

-376 AGHTKGS
+376 AGHNEGS
-383 NGALELFQDIVNI
+383 NGPLELFQDIVKI

-423 ECKNLDMSKFYAVG
+423 ECKHLDMSKFYAVG

-449 TELARAY
+449 TELIRAY
-456 AIYGALYQMQTQYE
+456 AIYGSLYQMQTRYE
-470 DIHKETPTILE
+470 EIGQTILV
-481 RLKDPLILKIS
+481 RLKDPLILKIA
-492 CTNSLGNKMGENS
+492 CTNFLGKVMGESS
-505 LEYSSIHLFTQMSDS
+505 LEYSSIQLFTQMSDS
-520 VANSYAGKNQRKI
+520 VASSYAGKNQRKI
-533 LSCIGKWLLMQ
+533 LSCIGKCLLMQ

-552 TVYLSAVKQ
+552 TVYLSTVRKSK
-561 CEKGAL
+561 KGTP
-567 LEELKSLL
+567 LEELKNLL

-621 YDQYKAE
+621 YDKYKAE
-628 DGSLSAD
+628 DGSLSPD
-635 VIYNTVKKAAMT
+635 GIYNTIKHAAMT

-653 LRNAVLMDFMNT
+653 LRNAVLMDFINT

-675 KKYGNDFMVKSL
+675 KKYGNDFIVKSL

-717 LNGAIEQYNA
+717 MNGAIERYNT
-727 LDKQVSKG
+727 LDKLVSKG
-735 KADDKMIAQYSKL
+735 KADDKMIAQYSEL

-777 KNLYTISPYM
+777 KNMYTISPYV
-787 LLEKAMTQNINEMRD
+787 LLDKAMTQNINEMRD

-811 VNKQYTHSHQELK
+811 VNKQYTHSHQELQ

-837 CVCNTP
+837 YVCNIP
-843 LWHLPFVGIK
+843 LWRLPLIGIK
-853 RIKMLLSY
+853 RIKLLLSY
-861 LENGMRLKVMLIIE
+861 LENGIRLKVMLIIE

-883 SEKVRV
+883 AEKVRA

-895 NVFKH
+895 SVFKH

-933 EYQGMWEDNYIPT
+933 EYQGMWEDNYIPVN
-946 KSVDNRWDRC
+946 SVDNRWNRD
-956 DVVEVAEYFKNY
+956 DIVEVAEYFKNY
-968 SYYMGPTAPRKGE
+968 SYYMGPTAPKKGE

-1013 VQYLVQPELVMHLFK
+1013 VQYLVQPELVIHLFK
-1028 KIQNSDIPGSRW
+1028 KIQNSEIPGSRW
-1040 WDYTQMSLIYTLYQI
+1040 WDYTQMSLIYSLYQI
-1055 GMQSEHMSEDLWK
+1055 GMQSDNMSEDLWK
-1068 IMSEWCDDWTN
+1068 IMSEWCEDWTN

-1094 RMKLYKRNVMAW
+1094 SMKLYKRNVMAW

-1116 GDRHDKNAESVP
+1116 GDKHDKNAESVP
-1128 LMRKLIDTAISN
+1128 LMRKLIDTAIKN

-1156 ITDAGFI
+1156 ITDAGYI
-1163 FTAKDLLYYVMQQIP
+1163 YTAKDLLYYVMEQIP

-1307 NG
+1307 NA

>member
-1 MALPQSLLLPVDGF
+1 MSLPQSLLLPVEGF
-15 CVSRAEGQQMLSFN
+15 RVSRAEGQHMLSFN

-35 EVSVQYIAIEL
+35 EVSAQYMAIEL
-46 MAILRQEIITGKE
+46 MALLRQEIITGKE

-75 PLAFGDWCNEIL
+75 PLAFGDWCNEML

-94 QQLRIEHPLALALL
+94 QQMRIEHPLAIALL
-108 QAFKSRNL
+108 RAFKSRNL

-122 EQSIVT
+122 EQSIVA

-155 FEDLVSLLDNE
+155 FEELISLLDNVE
-166 EVHLDDN
+166 IHMDADT
-173 MLYPMVHTSEEGYPY
+173 LYPMVHTSEEGYPF

-214 YNQQIDLWL
+214 YNQQIDQWL
-223 QVMLPSFDIAR
+223 QVIMPSFDIAR

-240 YAQLMQDRSKTYLK
+240 YAQLMQDRSTMYLK

-276 YHHFITSEREF
+276 YHDFITSEQEF

-303 YWTEQFIEQDEA
+303 YWTEQFIEQGEA

-330 MVLREIFQWSYK
+330 MALREIFQWSYK

-348 VEELQTKMSAEGKR
+348 VEELQTKMSAEGKC

-376 AGHTKGS
+376 AGHNEGS
-383 NGALELFQDIVNI
+383 NGPLELFQDIVKI

-423 ECKNLDMSKFYAVG
+423 ECKHLDMSKFYAVG

-449 TELARAY
+449 TELIRAY
-456 AIYGALYQMQTQYE
+456 AIYGSLYQMQTRYE
-470 DIHKETPTILE
+470 EIGQTILV
-481 RLKDPLILKIS
+481 RLKDPLILKIA
-492 CTNSLGNKMGENS
+492 CTNFLGKVMGESS
-505 LEYSSIHLFTQMSDS
+505 LEYSSIQLFTQMSDS
-520 VANSYAGKNQRKI
+520 VASSYAGKNQRKI
-533 LSCIGKWLLMQ
+533 LSCIGKCLLMQ

-552 TVYLSAVKQ
+552 TVYLSTVRKSK
-561 CEKGAL
+561 KGTP
-567 LEELKSLL
+567 LEELKNLL

-621 YDQYKAE
+621 YDKYKAE
-628 DGSLSAD
+628 DGSLSPD
-635 VIYNTVKKAAMT
+635 GIYNTIKHAAMT

-653 LRNAVLMDFMNT
+653 LRNAVLIDFINT

-675 KKYGNDFMVKSL
+675 KKYGNDFIVKSL

-717 LNGAIEQYNA
+717 LNGAIERYNT
-727 LDKQVSKG
+727 LDKLVSKG
-735 KADDKMIAQYSKL
+735 KADDKMIAQYSEL

-777 KNLYTISPYM
+777 KNMYTISPYV
-787 LLEKAMTQNINEMRD
+787 LLDKAMTQNINEMRD

-811 VNKQYTHSHQELK
+811 VNKQYTHSHQELQ

-837 CVCNTP
+837 YVCNIP
-843 LWHLPFVGIK
+843 LWRFPLIGIK
-853 RIKMLLSY
+853 RIKLLLSY
-861 LENGMRLKVMLIIE
+861 LENGIRLKVMLIIE

-883 SEKVRV
+883 AEKVRA

-895 NVFKH
+895 SVFKH

-933 EYQGMWEDNYIPT
+933 EYQGMWEDNYIPVN
-946 KSVDNRWDRC
+946 SVDNRWNRD
-956 DVVEVAEYFKNY
+956 DIVEVAEYFKNY
-968 SYYMGPTAPRKGE
+968 SYYMGPTAPKKGE

-993 FHAYY
+993 FYAYY

-1013 VQYLVQPELVMHLFK
+1013 VQYLVQPELVIHLFK
-1028 KIQNSDIPGSRW
+1028 KIQNSEIPGSRW
-1040 WDYTQMSLIYTLYQI
+1040 WDYTQMSLIYSLYQI
-1055 GMQSEHMSEDLWK
+1055 GMQSDNMSEDLWK
-1068 IMSEWCDDWTN
+1068 IMSEWCEDWTN

-1094 RMKLYKRNVMAW
+1094 SMKLYKRNVMAW
-1106 YCMVYCKRNG
+1106 YCMAYCKRNG
-1116 GDRHDKNAESVP
+1116 GDKHDKNAESVP
-1128 LMRKLIDTAISN
+1128 LMRKLIDTAIKN

-1156 ITDAGFI
+1156 ITDAGYI
-1163 FTAKDLLYYVMQQIP
+1163 YTAKDLLYYVMEQIP

-1307 NG
+1307 NA

>member
-1 MALPQSLLLPVDGF
+1 MSLPQSLLLPVEGF
-15 CVSRAEGQQMLSFN
+15 RVSRAEGQHMLSFN

-35 EVSVQYIAIEL
+35 EVSAQYMAIEL
-46 MAILRQEIITGKE
+46 MALLRQEIITGKE

-75 PLAFGDWCNEIL
+75 PLAFGDWCNEML

-94 QQLRIEHPLALALL
+94 QQMRIEHPLAIALL
-108 QAFKSRNL
+108 RAFKSRNL

-122 EQSIVT
+122 EQSIVA

-155 FEDLVSLLDNE
+155 FEELISLLDNVE
-166 EVHLDDN
+166 IHMDADT
-173 MLYPMVHTSEEGYPY
+173 LYPMVHTSEEGYPF

-214 YNQQIDLWL
+214 YNQQIDQWL
-223 QVMLPSFDIAR
+223 QVIMPSFDIAR

-240 YAQLMQDRSKTYLK
+240 YAQLMQDRSTMYLK

-276 YHHFITSEREF
+276 YHDFITSEQEF

-303 YWTEQFIEQDEA
+303 YWTEQFIEQGEA

-330 MVLREIFQWSYK
+330 MALREIFQWSYK

-348 VEELQTKMSAEGKR
+348 VEELQTKMSTEGKC

-376 AGHTKGS
+376 AGHNEGS
-383 NGALELFQDIVNI
+383 NGPLELFQDIVKI

-423 ECKNLDMSKFYAVG
+423 ECKHIDMSKFYAVG

-449 TELARAY
+449 TELIRAY
-456 AIYGALYQMQTQYE
+456 AIYGSLYQMQTRYE
-470 DIHKETPTILE
+470 EIGQTILV
-481 RLKDPLILKIS
+481 RLKDPLILKIA
-492 CTNSLGNKMGENS
+492 CTNFLGKVMGESS
-505 LEYSSIHLFTQMSDS
+505 LEYSSIQLFTQMSDS
-520 VANSYAGKNQRKI
+520 VASSYAGKNQHKI
-533 LSCIGKWLLMQ
+533 LSCIGKCLLMQ

-552 TVYLSAVKQ
+552 TVYLSTVRKSK
-561 CEKGAL
+561 KGTP
-567 LEELKSLL
+567 LEELKNLL

-621 YDQYKAE
+621 YDKYKAE
-628 DGSLSAD
+628 DGSLSPD
-635 VIYNTVKKAAMT
+635 GIYNTIKHAAMT

-653 LRNAVLMDFMNT
+653 LRNAVLMDFINT
-665 GTNALIIELV
+665 GTNALILELV
-675 KKYGNDFMVKSL
+675 KKYGNDFIVKSL

-717 LNGAIEQYNA
+717 MNGAIERYNT
-727 LDKQVSKG
+727 LDKLVSKG
-735 KADDKMIAQYSKL
+735 KADDKMIAQYSEL

-777 KNLYTISPYM
+777 KNMYTISPYV
-787 LLEKAMTQNINEMRD
+787 LLDKAMTQNINEMRD

-811 VNKQYTHSHQELK
+811 VNKQYTHSHQELQ

-837 CVCNTP
+837 YVCNIP
-843 LWHLPFVGIK
+843 LWCLPLIGIK
-853 RIKMLLSY
+853 RIKLLLSY
-861 LENGMRLKVMLIIE
+861 LENGIRLKVMLIIE

-883 SEKVRV
+883 AEKVRA

-895 NVFKH
+895 SVFKH

-933 EYQGMWEDNYIPT
+933 EYQGMWEDNYIPVN
-946 KSVDNRWDRC
+946 SVDNKWNRD
-956 DVVEVAEYFKNY
+956 DIVEVAEYFKNY
-968 SYYMGPTAPRKGE
+968 SYYIGPTAPKKGE

-1013 VQYLVQPELVMHLFK
+1013 VQYLVQPELVIHLFK
-1028 KIQNSDIPGSRW
+1028 KIQNSEIPGSRW
-1040 WDYTQMSLIYTLYQI
+1040 WDYTQMSLIYSLYQI
-1055 GMQSEHMSEDLWK
+1055 GMQSDNMSEDLWK
-1068 IMSEWCDDWTN
+1068 IMSEWCEDWTN

-1094 RMKLYKRNVMAW
+1094 SMKLYKRNVMAW

-1116 GDRHDKNAESVP
+1116 GDKHDKDAEPVP
-1128 LMRKLIDTAISN
+1128 LMRKLIDTAIKN

-1156 ITDAGFI
+1156 ITDAGYI
-1163 FTAKDLLYYVMQQIP
+1163 YTAKDLLYYVMEQIP

-1307 NG
+1307 NA

>member
-1 MALPQSLLLPVDGF
+1 MSLPQSLLLPVEGF
-15 CVSRAEGQQMLSFN
+15 RVSRAEGQHMLSFN

-35 EVSVQYIAIEL
+35 EVSAQYMAIEL
-46 MAILRQEIITGKE
+46 MALLRQEIITGKE

-75 PLAFGDWCNEIL
+75 PLAFGDWCNEML

-94 QQLRIEHPLALALL
+94 QQMRIEHPLAIALL
-108 QAFKSRNL
+108 RAFKSRNL

-122 EQSIVT
+122 EQSIVA

-155 FEDLVSLLDNE
+155 FEELISLLDN
-166 EVHLDDN
+166 VKIHMDADT
-173 MLYPMVHTSEEGYPY
+173 LYPMVHTSEEGYPF

-214 YNQQIDLWL
+214 YNQQIDQWL
-223 QVMLPSFDIAR
+223 QVIMPSFDIAR

-240 YAQLMQDRSKTYLK
+240 YAQLMQDRSTMYLK

-276 YHHFITSEREF
+276 YHDFITSEQEF

-303 YWTEQFIEQDEA
+303 YWTEQFIEQGEA

-330 MVLREIFQWSYK
+330 MALREIFQWSYK

-348 VEELQTKMSAEGKR
+348 VEELQTKMSAEGKC

-376 AGHTKGS
+376 AGHNEGS
-383 NGALELFQDIVNI
+383 NGPLELFQDIVKI
-396 FGVVKENSVFRILM
+396 FGFVKENSVFRILM

-423 ECKNLDMSKFYAVG
+423 ECKHIDMSKFYAVG

-449 TELARAY
+449 TELIRAY
-456 AIYGALYQMQTQYE
+456 AIYGSLYQMQTRYE
-470 DIHKETPTILE
+470 EISQTILV
-481 RLKDPLILKIS
+481 RLKDPLILKIA
-492 CTNSLGNKMGENS
+492 CTNFLGKVMGES
-505 LEYSSIHLFTQMSDS
+505 ALEYSSIQLFTQMSDS
-520 VANSYAGKNQRKI
+520 VASSYAGKNQRKI
-533 LSCIGKWLLMQ
+533 LSCIGKCLLMQ

-552 TVYLSAVKQ
+552 TVYLSTVRKSK
-561 CEKGAL
+561 KGTP
-567 LEELKSLL
+567 LEELKYLL

-621 YDQYKAE
+621 YDKYKAE
-628 DGSLSAD
+628 DGSLSPD
-635 VIYNTVKKAAMT
+635 GIYSTIKHAAMT

-653 LRNAVLMDFMNT
+653 LRNAVLMDFINT
-665 GTNALIIELV
+665 GTNALIIELM
-675 KKYGNDFMVKSL
+675 KIYGNDFIVNSL

-717 LNGAIEQYNA
+717 LNGAIERYNT
-727 LDKQVSKG
+727 LDKLVSKG
-735 KADDKMIAQYSKL
+735 KADDKMIAQYSEL
-748 SEQLAPIMR
+748 SEQLVPIMR
-757 IRSVANQTLVNGVF
+757 IRSVANHTLVNGVF

-777 KNLYTISPYM
+777 KNMYTISPYV
-787 LLEKAMTQNINEMRD
+787 LLDKAMTQNINEMRD

-811 VNKQYTHSHQELK
+811 VNKPYTHSHQELQ

-837 CVCNTP
+837 YVCNIP
-843 LWHLPFVGIK
+843 LWRLPLIGIK
-853 RIKMLLSY
+853 RIKLLLSY
-861 LENGMRLKVMLIIE
+861 LENGIRLKVMLIIE

-883 SEKVRV
+883 AEKVRA

-895 NVFKH
+895 SVFKH

-933 EYQGMWEDNYIPT
+933 EYQGMWEDNYIPVN
-946 KSVDNRWDRC
+946 SVDNRWNRD
-956 DVVEVAEYFKNY
+956 DIVEVAEYFKNY
-968 SYYMGPTAPRKGE
+968 SYYMGPTAPKKGE

-1013 VQYLVQPELVMHLFK
+1013 VQYLVQPELVIHLFK
-1028 KIQNSDIPGSRW
+1028 KIQNSEIPGSRW
-1040 WDYTQMSLIYTLYQI
+1040 WDYTQMSLIYSLYQI
-1055 GMQSEHMSEDLWK
+1055 GMQSDNMSEDLWK
-1068 IMSEWCDDWTN
+1068 IMSEWCEDWTN

-1094 RMKLYKRNVMAW
+1094 SMKLYKRNVMAW

-1116 GDRHDKNAESVP
+1116 GDKHDKNAEYVP
-1128 LMRKLIDTAISN
+1128 LMRKLIDTAIKN

-1156 ITDAGFI
+1156 ITDAGYI
-1163 FTAKDLLYYVMQQIP
+1163 YTAKDLLYYVMEQIP

-1226 ETVGLSFPGLPQY
+1226 ETVGLSFPGLSQY
-1239 SETLLSYNPESE
+1239 SETLLSFNPESE

-1307 NG
+1307 NA

>member
-1 MALPQSLLLPVDGF
+1 MSLPQSLLLPVEGF
-15 CVSRAEGQQMLSFN
+15 RVSRAEGQHMLSFN

-35 EVSVQYIAIEL
+35 EVSAQYMAIEL
-46 MAILRQEIITGKE
+46 MALLRQEIITGKE

-75 PLAFGDWCNEIL
+75 PLAFGDWCNEML

-94 QQLRIEHPLALALL
+94 QQMRIEHPLAIALL
-108 QAFKSRNL
+108 RAFKSRNL

-122 EQSIVT
+122 EQSIVA

-155 FEDLVSLLDNE
+155 FEELISLLDNVE
-166 EVHLDDN
+166 IHMDADT
-173 MLYPMVHTSEEGYPY
+173 LYPMVHTSEEGYPF

-214 YNQQIDLWL
+214 YNQQIDQWL
-223 QVMLPSFDIAR
+223 QVIMPSFDIAR

-240 YAQLMQDRSKTYLK
+240 YAQLMQDRSTMYLK

-276 YHHFITSEREF
+276 YHDFITSEQEF

-303 YWTEQFIEQDEA
+303 YWTEQFIEQGEA

-330 MVLREIFQWSYK
+330 MALREIFQWSYK

-348 VEELQTKMSAEGKR
+348 VEELQTKMSAEGKC

-376 AGHTKGS
+376 AGHNEGS
-383 NGALELFQDIVNI
+383 NGPLELFQDIVKI

-423 ECKNLDMSKFYAVG
+423 ECKHIDMSKCYAVG

-449 TELARAY
+449 TELIRAY
-456 AIYGALYQMQTQYE
+456 AIYGSLYQMQTRYE
-470 DIHKETPTILE
+470 EIGQTILV
-481 RLKDPLILKIS
+481 RLKDPLILKIA
-492 CTNSLGNKMGENS
+492 CTNFLGKVMGESS
-505 LEYSSIHLFTQMSDS
+505 LEYSSIQLFTQMSDS
-520 VANSYAGKNQRKI
+520 VASSYAGKNQRKI
-533 LSCIGKWLLMQ
+533 LSCIGKCLLMQ

-552 TVYLSAVKQ
+552 TVYLSTVRKSK
-561 CEKGAL
+561 KGTP
-567 LEELKSLL
+567 LEELKNLL

-621 YDQYKAE
+621 YDKYKAE
-628 DGSLSAD
+628 DGSLSPD
-635 VIYNTVKKAAMT
+635 GIYNTIKHAAMT

-653 LRNAVLMDFMNT
+653 LRNAVLMDFINT

-675 KKYGNDFMVKSL
+675 KKYGNDFIVKSL

-717 LNGAIEQYNA
+717 LNGAIERYNT
-727 LDKQVSKG
+727 LDKLVSKG
-735 KADDKMIAQYSKL
+735 KANDKMIAQYSEL

-777 KNLYTISPYM
+777 KNMYTISPYV
-787 LLEKAMTQNINEMRD
+787 LLDKAMTQNINEMRD

-811 VNKQYTHSHQELK
+811 VNKQYTHSHQELH

-837 CVCNTP
+837 YVCNIP
-843 LWHLPFVGIK
+843 LWRLPLIGIK
-853 RIKMLLSY
+853 RIKLLLSY
-861 LENGMRLKVMLIIE
+861 LENGIRLKVMLIIE

-883 SEKVRV
+883 AEKVRA
-889 LYGDIV
+889 LYEDIV
-895 NVFKH
+895 SVFKH

-933 EYQGMWEDNYIPT
+933 EYQGMWEDNYIPVN
-946 KSVDNRWDRC
+946 SVDNRWNRD
-956 DVVEVAEYFKNY
+956 DIVEVAEYFKNY
-968 SYYMGPTAPRKGE
+968 SYYIGPTAPKKGE

-1013 VQYLVQPELVMHLFK
+1013 VQYLVQPELVIHLFK
-1028 KIQNSDIPGSRW
+1028 KIQNSEIPGSRW
-1040 WDYTQMSLIYTLYQI
+1040 WDYTQMSLIYSLYQI
-1055 GMQSEHMSEDLWK
+1055 GMQSDNMSEDLWK
-1068 IMSEWCDDWTN
+1068 IMSEWCEDWTN

-1094 RMKLYKRNVMAW
+1094 SMKLYKRNVMAW

-1116 GDRHDKNAESVP
+1116 GDKHDKNAESVP
-1128 LMRKLIDTAISN
+1128 LMRKLIDTAIKN

-1156 ITDAGFI
+1156 ITDAGYI
-1163 FTAKDLLYYVMQQIP
+1163 YTAKDLLYYVMEQIP

-1206 RILGTAKL
+1206 HILGTAKL

-1307 NG
+1307 NA

>member
-1 MALPQSLLLPVDGF
+1 MSLPQSLLLPVEGF
-15 CVSRAEGQQMLSFN
+15 RVSRAEGQHMLSFN

-35 EVSVQYIAIEL
+35 EVSAQYMAIEL
-46 MAILRQEIITGKE
+46 MALLRQEIITGKE

-75 PLAFGDWCNEIL
+75 PLAFGDWCNEML

-94 QQLRIEHPLALALL
+94 QQMRIEHPLAIALL
-108 QAFKSRNL
+108 RAFKSRNL

-122 EQSIVT
+122 EQSIVA

-155 FEDLVSLLDNE
+155 FEELISLLDN
-166 EVHLDDN
+166 VKIHMDADT
-173 MLYPMVHTSEEGYPY
+173 LYPMVHTSEEGYPF

-214 YNQQIDLWL
+214 YNQQIDQWL
-223 QVMLPSFDIAR
+223 QVIMPSFDIAR

-240 YAQLMQDRSKTYLK
+240 YAQLMQDRSTMYLK

-262 NRELYVQREQAEKV
+262 NRELYVQREQTEKV
-276 YHHFITSEREF
+276 YHDFITSEQEF

-303 YWTEQFIEQDEA
+303 YWTEQFIEQGEA

-330 MVLREIFQWSYK
+330 MALREIFQWSYK

-348 VEELQTKMSAEGKR
+348 VEELQTKMSAEGKC

-376 AGHTKGS
+376 AGHNEGS
-383 NGALELFQDIVNI
+383 NGPLELFQDIVKI
-396 FGVVKENSVFRILM
+396 FGFVKENSVFRILM

-423 ECKNLDMSKFYAVG
+423 ECKHIDMSKFYAVG

-449 TELARAY
+449 TELIRAY
-456 AIYGALYQMQTQYE
+456 AIYGSLYQMQTRYE
-470 DIHKETPTILE
+470 EISQTILV
-481 RLKDPLILKIS
+481 RLKDPLILKIA
-492 CTNSLGNKMGENS
+492 CTNFLGKVMGES
-505 LEYSSIHLFTQMSDS
+505 ALEYSSIQLFTQMSDS
-520 VANSYAGKNQRKI
+520 VASSYAGKNQRKI
-533 LSCIGKWLLMQ
+533 LSCIGKCLLMQ

-552 TVYLSAVKQ
+552 TVYLSTVRKSK
-561 CEKGAL
+561 KGTP
-567 LEELKSLL
+567 LEELKYLL

-621 YDQYKAE
+621 YDKYKAE
-628 DGSLSAD
+628 DGSLSPD
-635 VIYNTVKKAAMT
+635 GIYSTIKHAAMT

-653 LRNAVLMDFMNT
+653 LRNAVLMDFINT
-665 GTNALIIELV
+665 GTNALIIELM
-675 KKYGNDFMVKSL
+675 KIYGNDFIVNSL

-717 LNGAIEQYNA
+717 LNGAIERYNR
-727 LDKQVSKG
+727 LDKLVSKG
-735 KADDKMIAQYSKL
+735 KADDKMIAQYSEL
-748 SEQLAPIMR
+748 SEQLVPIMR
-757 IRSVANQTLVNGVF
+757 IRSVANHTLVNGVF

-777 KNLYTISPYM
+777 KNMYTISPYV
-787 LLEKAMTQNINEMRD
+787 LLDKAMTQNINEMRD

-811 VNKQYTHSHQELK
+811 VNKPYTHSHQELQ

-837 CVCNTP
+837 YVCNIP
-843 LWHLPFVGIK
+843 LWRLPLIGIK
-853 RIKMLLSY
+853 RIKLLLSY
-861 LENGMRLKVMLIIE
+861 LENGIRLKVMLIIE

-883 SEKVRV
+883 AEKVRA

-895 NVFKH
+895 SVFKH

-933 EYQGMWEDNYIPT
+933 EYQGMWEDNYIPVN
-946 KSVDNRWDRC
+946 SVDNRWNRD
-956 DVVEVAEYFKNY
+956 DIVEVAEYFKNY
-968 SYYMGPTAPRKGE
+968 SYYMGPTAPKKGE

-1013 VQYLVQPELVMHLFK
+1013 VQYLVQPELVIHLFK
-1028 KIQNSDIPGSRW
+1028 KIQNSEIPGSRW
-1040 WDYTQMSLIYTLYQI
+1040 WDYTQMSLIYSLYQI
-1055 GMQSEHMSEDLWK
+1055 GMQSDNMSEDLWK
-1068 IMSEWCDDWTN
+1068 IMSEWCEDWTN

-1094 RMKLYKRNVMAW
+1094 SMKLYKRNVMAW

-1116 GDRHDKNAESVP
+1116 GDKHDKNAEYVP
-1128 LMRKLIDTAISN
+1128 LMRKLIDTAIKN

-1156 ITDAGFI
+1156 ITDAGYI
-1163 FTAKDLLYYVMQQIP
+1163 YTAKDLLYYVMEQIP

-1239 SETLLSYNPESE
+1239 SETLLSFNPESE

-1307 NG
+1307 NA

>member
-1 MALPQSLLLPVDGF
+1 MSLPQSLLLPVEGF
-15 CVSRAEGQQMLSFN
+15 RVSRAEGQHMLSFN

-35 EVSVQYIAIEL
+35 EVSAQYMAIEL
-46 MAILRQEIITGKE
+46 MALLRQEIITGKE

-75 PLAFGDWCNEIL
+75 PLAFGDWCNEML
-87 PQLLQAC
+87 PQLLQAS
-94 QQLRIEHPLALALL
+94 QQMRIEHPLAIALL
-108 QAFKSRNL
+108 RAFKSRNL

-122 EQSIVT
+122 EQSIVA

-155 FEDLVSLLDNE
+155 FEELISLLDNVE
-166 EVHLDDN
+166 IHMDADT
-173 MLYPMVHTSEEGYPY
+173 LYPMVHTSKEGYPF

-214 YNQQIDLWL
+214 YNQQIDQWL
-223 QVMLPSFDIAR
+223 QVIMPSFDIAR

-240 YAQLMQDRSKTYLK
+240 YAQLMQDRSTMYLK

-276 YHHFITSEREF
+276 YHDFITSEQEF

-303 YWTEQFIEQDEA
+303 YWTEQFIEQGEA

-330 MVLREIFQWSYK
+330 MALREIFQWSYK

-348 VEELQTKMSAEGKR
+348 VEELQTKMSAEGKC

-376 AGHTKGS
+376 AGHNEGS
-383 NGALELFQDIVNI
+383 NGPLELFQDIVKI

-423 ECKNLDMSKFYAVG
+423 ECKHIDMSKFYAVG

-449 TELARAY
+449 TELIRAY
-456 AIYGALYQMQTQYE
+456 AIYGSLYQMQTRYE
-470 DIHKETPTILE
+470 EIGQTILV
-481 RLKDPLILKIS
+481 RLKDPLILKIA
-492 CTNSLGNKMGENS
+492 CTNFLGKVMGESS
-505 LEYSSIHLFTQMSDS
+505 LEYSSIQLFTQMSDS
-520 VANSYAGKNQRKI
+520 VASSYAGKNQRKI
-533 LSCIGKWLLMQ
+533 LSCIGKCLLMQ

-552 TVYLSAVKQ
+552 TVYLSTVRKSK
-561 CEKGAL
+561 KGTP
-567 LEELKSLL
+567 LEELKNLL

-621 YDQYKAE
+621 YDKYKAE
-628 DGSLSAD
+628 DGSLSPD
-635 VIYNTVKKAAMT
+635 GIYNTIKHAAMT

-653 LRNAVLMDFMNT
+653 LRNAVLMDFINT
-665 GTNALIIELV
+665 GTNALILELV
-675 KKYGNDFMVKSL
+675 KKYGNDFIVKSL

-717 LNGAIEQYNA
+717 LNGAIERYNT
-727 LDKQVSKG
+727 LDKLVSKG
-735 KADDKMIAQYSKL
+735 KADDKMIALYSEL

-777 KNLYTISPYM
+777 KNMYTISPYV
-787 LLEKAMTQNINEMRD
+787 LLDKAMTQNINEMRD

-811 VNKQYTHSHQELK
+811 VNKQYTHSHQELQ

-837 CVCNTP
+837 YVCNIP
-843 LWHLPFVGIK
+843 LWRLPLIGIK
-853 RIKMLLSY
+853 RIKLLLSY
-861 LENGMRLKVMLIIE
+861 LENGIRLKVMLIIE

-883 SEKVRV
+883 AEKVRA

-895 NVFKH
+895 SVFKH

-933 EYQGMWEDNYIPT
+933 EYQGMWEDNYIPVN
-946 KSVDNRWDRC
+946 SVDNRWNREDI
-956 DVVEVAEYFKNY
+956 VEVAEYFKNY
-968 SYYMGPTAPRKGE
+968 SYYIGPTAPKKGE

-1013 VQYLVQPELVMHLFK
+1013 VQYLVQPELVIHLFK
-1028 KIQNSDIPGSRW
+1028 KIQNSEIPGSRW
-1040 WDYTQMSLIYTLYQI
+1040 WDYTQMSLIYSLYQI
-1055 GMQSEHMSEDLWK
+1055 GMQSDNMSEDLWK
-1068 IMSEWCDDWTN
+1068 IMSEWCEDWTN

-1094 RMKLYKRNVMAW
+1094 SMKLYKRNVMAW

-1116 GDRHDKNAESVP
+1116 GDKHDKNAESIP
-1128 LMRKLIDTAISN
+1128 LMRKLIDTAIKN

-1156 ITDAGFI
+1156 ITDAGYI
-1163 FTAKDLLYYVMQQIP
+1163 YTAKDLLYYVMEQIP

-1307 NG
+1307 NA

>member
-1 MALPQSLLLPVDGF
+1 MSLPQSLLLPVEGF
-15 CVSRAEGQQMLSFN
+15 RVSRAEGQHMLSFN

-35 EVSVQYIAIEL
+35 EVSAQYMAIEL
-46 MAILRQEIITGKE
+46 MALLRQEIITGKE

-75 PLAFGDWCNEIL
+75 PLAFGDWCNEML

-94 QQLRIEHPLALALL
+94 QQMRIEHPLAIALL
-108 QAFKSRNL
+108 RAFKSRNL

-122 EQSIVT
+122 EQSIVA

-155 FEDLVSLLDNE
+155 FEELISLLDNVE
-166 EVHLDDN
+166 IHMDADT
-173 MLYPMVHTSEEGYPY
+173 LYPMVHTSEEGYPF

-214 YNQQIDLWL
+214 YNQQIDQWL
-223 QVMLPSFDIAR
+223 QVIMPSFDIAR

-240 YAQLMQDRSKTYLK
+240 YAQLMQDRSTMYLK

-276 YHHFITSEREF
+276 YHDFITSEQEF

-303 YWTEQFIEQDEA
+303 YWTEQFIEQGEA

-330 MVLREIFQWSYK
+330 MALREIFQWSYK

-348 VEELQTKMSAEGKR
+348 VEELQTKMSAEGKC

-376 AGHTKGS
+376 AGHNEGS
-383 NGALELFQDIVNI
+383 NGPLELFQDIVKI
-396 FGVVKENSVFRILM
+396 FGVVKANSVFRILM

-423 ECKNLDMSKFYAVG
+423 ECKHIDMSKFYAVG

-449 TELARAY
+449 TELIRAY
-456 AIYGALYQMQTQYE
+456 AIYGSLYQMQTRYE
-470 DIHKETPTILE
+470 EIGQTILV
-481 RLKDPLILKIS
+481 RLKDPLILKIA
-492 CTNSLGNKMGENS
+492 CTNFLGKVMGESS
-505 LEYSSIHLFTQMSDS
+505 LEYSSIQLFTQMSDS
-520 VANSYAGKNQRKI
+520 VASSYAGKNQRKI
-533 LSCIGKWLLMQ
+533 LSCIGKCLLMQ

-552 TVYLSAVKQ
+552 TVYLSTVRKSK
-561 CEKGAL
+561 KGTP
-567 LEELKSLL
+567 LEELKNLL

-621 YDQYKAE
+621 YDKYKAE
-628 DGSLSAD
+628 DGSLSPD
-635 VIYNTVKKAAMT
+635 GIYNTIKHAAMT

-653 LRNAVLMDFMNT
+653 LRNAVLMDFINT

-675 KKYGNDFMVKSL
+675 KKYGNDFIVKSL

-717 LNGAIEQYNA
+717 LNGAIERYNT
-727 LDKQVSKG
+727 LDKLVSKG
-735 KADDKMIAQYSKL
+735 KADDKMIAQYSEL

-777 KNLYTISPYM
+777 KNMYTISPYV
-787 LLEKAMTQNINEMRD
+787 LLDKAMTQNINEMRD

-811 VNKQYTHSHQELK
+811 VNKQYTHSHQELQ

-837 CVCNTP
+837 YVCNIP
-843 LWHLPFVGIK
+843 LWRLPLIGIK
-853 RIKMLLSY
+853 RIKLLLSY
-861 LENGMRLKVMLIIE
+861 LENGIRLKVMLIIE

-883 SEKVRV
+883 AEKVSA

-895 NVFKH
+895 SVFKH

-933 EYQGMWEDNYIPT
+933 EYQGMWEDNYIPVN
-946 KSVDNRWDRC
+946 SVDNRWNRD
-956 DVVEVAEYFKNY
+956 DIVEVAEYFKNY
-968 SYYMGPTAPRKGE
+968 SYYIGPTAPKKGE

-1013 VQYLVQPELVMHLFK
+1013 VQYLVQPELVIHLFK
-1028 KIQNSDIPGSRW
+1028 KIQNSEIPGSRW
-1040 WDYTQMSLIYTLYQI
+1040 WDYTQMSLIYSLYQI
-1055 GMQSEHMSEDLWK
+1055 GMQSDNMSEDLWK
-1068 IMSEWCDDWTN
+1068 IMSEWCEDWTN

-1094 RMKLYKRNVMAW
+1094 SMKLYKRNVMAW

-1116 GDRHDKNAESVP
+1116 GDKHDKNAESVP
-1128 LMRKLIDTAISN
+1128 LMRKLIDTAIKN

-1156 ITDAGFI
+1156 ITDAGYI
-1163 FTAKDLLYYVMQQIP
+1163 YTAKDLLYYVMEQIP

-1307 NG
+1307 NA

>member
-1 MALPQSLLLPVDGF
+1 MALPKSLLLPVDGF
-15 CVSRAEGQQMLSFN
+15 RISRAEGKHMLSFN

-35 EVSVQYIAIEL
+35 EVSAQYMAIEL
-46 MAILRQEIITGKE
+46 MAILRSEVENGKE
-59 PSKEVLTVV
+59 PPKEVLAVV

-75 PLAFGDWCNEIL
+75 PLAFGDWCNEML

-94 QQLRIEHPLALALL
+94 QQLRVEHPFSLALL
-108 QAFKSRNL
+108 RAFKSRNL

-122 EQSIVT
+122 EQSIVA

-155 FEDLVSLLDNE
+155 FEELVAVLDGVE
-166 EVHLDDN
+166 EHVADE
-173 MLYPMVHTSEEGYPY
+173 MLYPLVHNSDEGYPY

-214 YNQQIDLWL
+214 YNKDIDSWL
-223 QVMLPSFDIAR
+223 QVIMPSFDIAR

-240 YAQLMQDRSKTYLK
+240 YAQLMQDRSTTYLK

-276 YHHFITSEREF
+276 YNDFITSEQEF

-303 YWTEQFIEQDEA
+303 YWTEQFIEQGEA

-330 MVLREIFQWSYK
+330 MVLREMFQWSYK
-342 KSITKL
+342 KSVTKL

-362 IYIFFD
+362 VYIFFD

-376 AGHTKGS
+376 AGNNAGS
-383 NGALELFQDIVNI
+383 NGALELFQDIVKI

-437 KEEDL
+437 QEEDL

-449 TELARAY
+449 AELTRAY
-456 AIYGALYQMQTQYE
+456 AIYGALYQMQTLYD
-470 DIHKETPTILE
+470 DIEQTVLV
-481 RLKDPLILKIS
+481 RLKDPLILKIA
-492 CTNSLGNKMGENS
+492 CTNFLGEQMSNSSLA
-505 LEYSSIHLFTQMSDS
+505 YSSIQLFAQMSDS
-520 VANSYAGKNQRKI
+520 VASSYAGKNQRKI
-533 LSCIGKWLLMQ
+533 LSCIGRWLLMQ
-544 YEQGFACD
+544 YEQGQACD

-561 CEKGAL
+561 SEKGTPL
-567 LEELKSLL
+567 GELKGLL

-600 DDEKLQFVYERYM
+600 DEEKLQFVYERYM

-621 YDQYKAE
+621 YEKYKGY
-628 DGSLSAD
+628 DGSLLPET
-635 VIYNTVKKAAMT
+635 IYETIKHAAMT

-653 LRNAVLMDFMNT
+653 LRNAVLMDFINT
-665 GTNALIIELV
+665 GTNSLIVELV
-675 KKYGNDFMVKSL
+675 KKYGNDFIVKSL

-702 RLFALLTDMLDRNEG
+702 RLFDLLADMLDRNEG
-717 LNGAIEQYNA
+717 LNGAIDRYNA
-727 LDKQVSKG
+727 LDKLVSKG
-735 KADDKMIAQYSKL
+735 KADDQLIAQYSKL
-748 SEQLAPIMR
+748 SEQIAPIMR
-757 IRSVANQTLVNGVF
+757 LRSVANQTLVNGVF

-777 KNLYTISPYM
+777 KHMYTISPYE
-787 LLEKAMTQNINEMRD
+787 LLDKAMTQNINEMKD

-811 VNKQYTHSHQELK
+811 VNKQYTHSHQELEK
-824 QNLTYAITEYMLD
+824 NLTYAITEYMLD
-837 CVCNTP
+837 HVCNTP
-843 LWHLPFVGIK
+843 LWRLPLVGKK
-853 RIKMLLSY
+853 RLKLLLSY
-861 LENGMRLKVMLIIE
+861 LENGLRLKVMLIIE

-883 SEKVRV
+883 SEKVSV

-895 NVFKH
+895 NVFRH
-900 LTLNYSLVR
+900 LTLNFSLVR

-916 PIMRK
+916 PILRK
-921 QFTQTMYCNNVI
+921 QFTQNMYCNNVI
-933 EYQGMWEDNYIPT
+933 EYQGMWDEDYIPAN
-946 KSVDNRWDRC
+946 SVDNKWDRC
-956 DVVEVAEYFKNY
+956 DVVAVAEYFKNY
-968 SYYMGPTAPRKGE
+968 SYYVGPTAPRKGE
-981 QPLDFSKVLDKV
+981 EPLDFSKVLDKV
-993 FHAYY
+993 FNAYY
-998 SGDALSYFFLERVLV
+998 TGDALSYFFLERVVV
-1013 VQYLVQPELVMHLFK
+1013 VQYLVQPELVVQLFQ
-1028 KIQNSDIPGSRW
+1028 KIYNSDIPGSRW
-1040 WDYTQMSLIYTLYQI
+1040 WDYTQMSLIYSLYQI
-1055 GMQSEHMSEDLWK
+1055 GMQSEHMPNELWQ
-1068 IMSEWCDDWTN
+1068 IMSEWCEDWTN

-1089 SKKVN
+1089 SKKAN
-1094 RMKLYKRNVMAW
+1094 SMKLYKRNVMAW
-1106 YCMVYCKRNG
+1106 YCMVYCKCNG
-1116 GDRHDKNAESVP
+1116 GDKHDEKAESVP
-1128 LMRKLIDTAISN
+1128 LMRVLIDKAIKN

-1156 ITDAGFI
+1156 ITDAGYI
-1163 FTAKDLLYYVMQQIP
+1163 YTAKDLLYYLMQQIP
-1178 NVQTIEEFENNV
+1178 DTKTIDEFEEHV
-1190 NNRYPDTQESI
+1190 NTRYPDTQESI

-1214 KFSQQINEFLKK
+1214 KFSQQVNEFLKK
-1226 ETVGLSFPGLPQY
+1226 ETVGLTFPGLSQY

-1277 VIVDICKPMPKVK
+1277 VIVDICKPMPNVK

-1307 NG
+1307 NGNQ

>member
-1 MALPQSLLLPVDGF
+1 MALPQSLLLPVEGF
-15 CVSRAEGQQMLSFN
+15 RISRVEGKHMLAFN

-35 EVSVQYIAIEL
+35 EVSAQYMAIEL
-46 MAILRQEIITGKE
+46 MALLRGEIKNGKE
-59 PSKEVLTVV
+59 PSKEVLSVV

-75 PLAFGDWCNEIL
+75 PLAFGDWCNEML

-94 QQLRIEHPLALALL
+94 QQQRIEHPLAQALL
-108 QAFKSRNL
+108 RAFKSRNL

-122 EQSIVT
+122 EQSIVA

-155 FEDLVSLLDNE
+155 FEELVGVLDGVEEHVDDDLLF
-166 EVHLDDN
+166 
-173 MLYPMVHTSEEGYPY
+173 PMVHISEEGYPY
-188 VFQTLKNEEASFVS
+188 IFQTLKNEEASFVS

-214 YNQQIDLWL
+214 YNHEIDQWL

-240 YAQLMQDRSKTYLK
+240 YAQLMQDRSTAYLK

-262 NRELYVQREQAEKV
+262 NSELYVQREQVEKV
-276 YHHFITSEREF
+276 YHDFITSEQEF

-303 YWTEQFIEQDEA
+303 YWTEQFIEKGEA

-330 MVLREIFQWSYK
+330 MVLREMFQWSYK

-348 VEELQTKMSAEGKR
+348 VDELQAKMSAEGKR

-376 AGHTKGS
+376 AGHNEGA

-449 TELARAY
+449 TELTRAY
-456 AIYGALYQMQTQYE
+456 SIYGALYQMQTQYE
-470 DIHKETPTILE
+470 DINQTILV
-481 RLKDPLILKIS
+481 RLKDPLILKIA
-492 CTNSLGNKMGENS
+492 CTNFLGEQMSTSSLA
-505 LEYSSIHLFTQMSDS
+505 YSSIQLFTQMSDS
-520 VANSYAGKNQRKI
+520 VASSYAGKNQRKI
-533 LSCIGKWLLMQ
+533 LSCMGKWLLMQ
-544 YEQGFACD
+544 YEQGHACD
-552 TVYLSAVKQ
+552 TVYLSAVRQSGKDTP
-561 CEKGAL
+561 L
-567 LEELKSLL
+567 DELKNLL

-621 YDQYKAE
+621 YDKYKAE
-628 DGSLSAD
+628 DGSLSPD
-635 VIYNTVKKAAMT
+635 VIYNTVKQAAMT

-653 LRNAVLMDFMNT
+653 LRNATLMDFIHT
-665 GTNALIIELV
+665 GNNSLIVELV
-675 KKYGNDFMVKSL
+675 KKYGNDFIVKSL

-717 LNGAIEQYNA
+717 LNSAIDRYNT

-757 IRSVANQTLVNGVF
+757 LRSVANQTLVNGVF

-777 KNLYTISPYM
+777 KNMYTISPYM
-787 LLEKAMTQNINEMRD
+787 LLDKAMTQNINEMKD

-811 VNKQYTHSHQELK
+811 VNKQYTYSHQELEN
-824 QNLTYAITEYMLD
+824 NLTYAITEYMLD
-837 CVCNTP
+837 YVCNTP
-843 LWHLPFVGIK
+843 LWRLPLIGKK
-853 RIKMLLSY
+853 RIKLLLSY
-861 LENGMRLKVMLIIE
+861 LENGLRLKVMLIIE

-883 SEKVRV
+883 SAKVSA

-895 NVFKH
+895 KVFKH

-921 QFTQTMYCNNVI
+921 QFTQNTYCNNVI
-933 EYQGMWEDNYIPT
+933 EYQGMWEDDYIPA
-946 KSVDNRWDRC
+946 KSVDNKWDRC
-956 DVVEVAEYFKNY
+956 DIVEVAEYFKNY

-993 FHAYY
+993 FYAYY
-998 SGDALSYFFLERVLV
+998 SGDALSYFFLERVVV
-1013 VQYLVQPELVMHLFK
+1013 VQYLVQPELVVQLFQ
-1028 KIQNSDIPGSRW
+1028 KIYNSDIPGSRW
-1040 WDYTQMSLIYTLYQI
+1040 WDYTQMSLIYSLYQI
-1055 GMQSEHMSEDLWK
+1055 GMQSEHMSEELWR
-1068 IMSEWCDDWTN
+1068 ILTEWCEDWTN

-1089 SKKVN
+1089 SKKAN
-1094 RMKLYKRNVMAW
+1094 SMKLYKRNVMAW
-1106 YCMVYCKRNG
+1106 YCMVYCKCNG
-1116 GDRHDKNAESVP
+1116 GDKHDEKAESVP
-1128 LMRKLIDTAISN
+1128 LMRKLIDSAIQN

-1156 ITDAGFI
+1156 ITDAGYI
-1163 FTAKDLLYYVMQQIP
+1163 YTAKDLLYYLMQQIP
-1178 NVQTIEEFENNV
+1178 DVKTIEEFEKNV
-1190 NNRYPDTQESI
+1190 NNRYPDTNESI

-1214 KFSQQINEFLKK
+1214 KFSQQINEFLRN
-1226 ETVGLSFPGLPQY
+1226 ETVGLSFPGLSQY

-1297 QAVKVVFKYI
+1297 QAVKVVFRYI